1 MVVLKIVADNLP
13 MRHGQASLPK
23 LGARLH
29 GLIFFQHTK
38 VGGRISLANLGKFR
52 TGTLRVAPLRYVG
65 AVEKWH
71 MEYWIGKDVLEPV
84 VAEVE
89 LVVADQRV
97 ILNAICADEQVSCR
111 KPRSVNSAVLTS
123 PPTSGRPSNTTQRKP
138 ALAK

>member
-1 MVVLKIVADNLP
+1 MVVLKIVADILP

-23 LGARLH
+23 RGARLH

-38 VGGRISLANLGKFR
+38 VGGRVSLGNLGKFR

-84 VAEVE
+84 VVEVE
-89 LVVADQRV
+89 FVVADQRG
-97 ILNAICADEQVSCR
+97 ILNARVCR
-111 KPRSVNSAVLTS
+111 RAVVAQKTAQRQFRALDV
-123 PPTSGRPSNTTQRKP
+123 PTG
-138 ALAK
+138 